1 LGCRYAV
8 SAYQGKQSDLA
19 SGEKKKRKKC
29 YWIMKNKPLQFVIM
43 EWKMNESGSRIGYYL
58 KHLSDK

>member
-1 LGCRYAV
+1 MLL
-8 SAYQGKQSDLA
+8 DN
-19 SGEKKKRKKC
+19 EKLT
-29 YWIMKNKPLQFVIM
+29 MQFVIM